1 MTQNKALRIVSVLA
15 LLLTGLGLLSTVSL
29 AQEVKVEG
37 VIKGRSGDTL
47 SLQTADSPKVVV
59 LLTDS
64 TDVGQL
70 QGALKARNKK
80 MSMAA
85 LIPGLPIQ
93 VQGTYDAQN
102 QLVAKTIRFKGND
115 FEQAQAIQAGVH
127 ETAKQ
132 TAANQSELEKQ
143 NALLQEQ
150 NAALKAQQAQ
160 LTEQQQK
167 IAEQKKM
174 IEANTARFGQLDDY
188 YIYDEVTIYFANGKV
203 KVDPKYN
210 DQLLALVQKATAVN
224 GYMIQV
230 KGYASATGSAALN
243 QKLSE
248 QRAANVTNI
257 LLQQGHVPLSRM
269 LAPGAMGE
277 SRQVDKTA
285 GKANDSE
292 AENRRVVVRVLQ
304 NKGIAGIS

>member
-1 MTQNKALRIVSVLA
+1 MNYMNSRNISKFAAMSVTVLA
-15 LLLTGLGLLSTVSL
+15 LLTTL
-29 AQEVKVEG
+29 AHAQDTKIEG

-47 SLQTADSPKVVV
+47 SLQGQGATTITV

-93 VQGTYDAQN
+93 VQGSYNNQN

-150 NAALKAQQAQ
+150 NEALKKQQAQ
-160 LTEQQQK
+160 LTEQEK
-167 IAEQKKM
+167 KLAE
-174 IEANTARFGQLDDY
+174 
-188 YIYDEVTIYFANGKV
+188 
-203 KVDPKYN
+203 
-210 DQLLALVQKATAVN
+210 
-224 GYMIQV
+224 
-230 KGYASATGSAALN
+230 
-243 QKLSE
+243 
-248 QRAANVTNI
+248 
-257 LLQQGHVPLSRM
+257 
-269 LAPGAMGE
+269 
-277 SRQVDKTA
+277 
-285 GKANDSE
+285 
-292 AENRRVVVRVLQ
+292 
-304 NKGIAGIS
+304 

>member
-1 MTQNKALRIVSVLA
+1 VVTPQP
-15 LLLTGLGLLSTVSL
+15 
-29 AQEVKVEG
+29 
-37 VIKGRSGDTL
+37 
-47 SLQTADSPKVVV
+47 ADKRLPKVVV
-59 LLTDS
+59 LLTHS

-70 QGALKARNKK
+70 QGALKARNQK

-93 VQGTYDAQN
+93 VQGSYDTQN

-160 LTEQQQK
+160 LTEQQQ
-167 IAEQKKM
+167 IAANKAA

-188 YIYDEVTIYFANGKV
+188 YIYDEVTVYFANGKV

-210 DQLLALVQKATAVN
+210 AQLLALMQTAQTVKAT
-224 GYMIQV
+224 
-230 KGYASATGSAALN
+230 
-243 QKLSE
+243 
-248 QRAANVTNI
+248 
-257 LLQQGHVPLSRM
+257 
-269 LAPGAMGE
+269 
-277 SRQVDKTA
+277 
-285 GKANDSE
+285 
-292 AENRRVVVRVLQ
+292 
-304 NKGIAGIS
+304 